1 MVMRS
6 ALSAPV
12 LLDADFAN
20 IRKNLIQERKR
31 DETSSSQTQT
41 VQTPRILHLEHA
53 QVPEREETLCRRT
66 SGKERKEEK
75 TFHLRSHDAGKAE
88 TQSPLR
94 FD

>member
-1 MVMRS
+1 MPPLICLTRQ
-6 ALSAPV
+6 
-12 LLDADFAN
+12 
-20 IRKNLIQERKR
+20 RKKQNPSRERKR

-53 QVPEREETLCRRT
+53 QVPEREETLRRRT